1 MNKNIMWGIGL
12 SFLFLAPAVALGAM
26 FYTDEKAVVLGGE
39 EVMENVYTASERVVI
54 SSAVAGDLVAAGGD
68 VSVDGRVRGDVMLA
82 GGDVVISSDI
92 DGDVR
97 AVGGNVT
104 ILGRVGGDVVVAG
117 GEVRIGESASVGRDL
132 VVAGGRVRVSGSI
145 GGDVEVW
152 SNESVIDAR
161 VGGRVSVHSKEG
173 LYVGD
178 GAVVV
183 GDLSYYGSQKQVSI
197 ASGAEIAGELVFK
210 DNPYEKRH
218 GSSFTSA
225 FFGIALV
232 KFLAFFL
239 TALLAV
245 LYVKKLS
252 QSVAHG
258 ALHTPGASLLTGF
271 LALFLL
277 PIFACLLFFTLIGGV
292 LGALALAVFALI
304 GLAGLVYA
312 PVVLGVYIEKRIKK
326 TTESHMTWKTV
337 LMGVFTFS
345 LLGIV
350 PIVGWLVICLIVL
363 VSAGAFART
372 LWERVCS

>member
-1 MNKNIMWGIGL
+1 MWGIGL
-12 SFLFLAPAVALGAM
+12 SFLFLAPAVAFGAM
-26 FYTDEKAVVLGGE
+26 FYTDEKAVVLNSG
-39 EVMENVYTASERVVI
+39 EVMENVYTVSERVVV
-54 SSAVAGDLVAAGGD
+54 SSAVAGDLAAVGGD

-97 AVGGNVT
+97 AVGGTVT

-117 GEVRIGESASVGRDL
+117 GEVRIGEGASVGRDL
-132 VVAGGRVRVSGSI
+132 IVAGGRVRVSGSV

-197 ASGAEIAGELVFK
+197 APGAEIAGELLFK

-218 GSSFTSA
+218 RSSFSS
-225 FFGIALV
+225 FFGFALV
-232 KFLAFFL
+232 KLLVLFL
-239 TALLAV
+239 TGLLAI

-252 QSVAHG
+252 VNIVHE
-258 ALHTPGASLLTGF
+258 ALHMPGTSLLTGF
-271 LALFLL
+271 LVLLLL
-277 PIFACLLFFTLIGGV
+277 PLLACLLFFTLIGGV
-292 LGALALAVFALI
+292 LGVLALTMFALI
-304 GLAGLVYA
+304 GVAGFIYA
-312 PVVLGVYIEKRIKK
+312 PIMVGVYIERHMKNTK
-326 TTESHMTWKTV
+326 ESHMTWKTV
-337 LMGVFTFS
+337 LVGVLTLS

-350 PIVGWLVICLIVL
+350 PMVGWFVVCLVFIL
-363 VSAGAFART
+363 SAGACARV
-372 LWERVCS
+372 LWERARS